1 MSDAAKR
8 SHIPDAQLAA
18 LTTTKLHGL
27 YLERRMLSNQLLALL
42 RNPEH
47 DVAERLKLEK
57 EIENHDHA
65 YDKLTVYQV
74 EMLDGAD
81 RDTTKSP

>member
-8 SHIPDAQLAA
+8 SHIPDAHLAA

-27 YLERRMLSNQLLALL
+27 YLERRALSNQLLAVLK
-42 RNPEH
+42 NPDH
-47 DVAERLKLEK
+47 VVAERLKLEK

-74 EMLDGAD
+74 EMMDGAD
-81 RDTTKSP
+81 RDNS